1 MIFYPINFD
10 RNGINIFKEIFVLL
24 KIFILFYRIHPKY
37 VLQFTIKPNI
47 YGSMVT
53 RILGIKTINNITGLG
68 TFFEKD
74 NTLKKIILLLYKF
87 SFKKVQKF
95 FSEY

>member
-1 MIFYPINFD
+1 MIIVSPKDKYVDNLKSLGCDFYPINFD

-68 TFFEKD
+68 TF
-74 NTLKKIILLLYKF
+74 LKR
-87 SFKKVQKF
+87 
-95 FSEY
+95 